1 MRHTHLAV
9 FLIGSIGLVSH
20 TAAQQAEFDIEDT
33 LVVGATEIDYGL
45 NLVMTAVSPTRVGVE
60 AALDFSDLQTR
71 LPGLLSEEPILDS
84 CGSRTDLSE
93 FVVEAQGEI
102 VSLSGKLDTQF
113 FECTK
118 TRENVFARGEPTD
131 RWIFG
136 FSASATARFSD
147 KCVTYELVD
156 AVVQPLEQLRDI
168 EGFVEDV
175 EALRVILLEVAGR
188 FLSQRP
194 FCPAFPEEFEP
205 LDPVYESGGPREI
218 GDGGL
223 GAYLKGSIDTST
235 ATIIGI
241 LHVLQEEGV
250 VPGPP

>member
-1 MRHTHLAV
+1 MRHV
-9 FLIGSIGLVSH
+9 FFAMFLFSGIGFVSPS
-20 TAAQQAEFDIEDT
+20 TAQVAEFDIEDT
-33 LVVGATEIDYGL
+33 LVVGTTEIAYGL
-45 NLVMTAVSPTRVGVE
+45 NVVMTAVSPTRVGIE
-60 AALDFSDLQTR
+60 AVLDFSDLQAR
-71 LPGLLSEEPILDS
+71 LPELLAEEPILDS

-93 FVVEAQGEI
+93 FIVEAQGEV

-118 TRENVFARGEPTD
+118 TRENIFVRGEPTD
-131 RWIFG
+131 RWIFD
-136 FSASATARFSD
+136 FSGSATARFSE

-156 AVVQPLEQLRDI
+156 AVVQPLEQLQDI

-175 EALRVILLEVAGR
+175 EALRAILLEVAGR
-188 FLSQRP
+188 FLSERP

-205 LDPVYESGGPREI
+205 LDPVYETGGPREI

-223 GAYLKGSIDTST
+223 GAYLRGSVDTST

-241 LHVLQEEGV
+241 LRVLQEEGV
-250 VPGPP
+250 IPGPP